1 MRRLSK
7 KTKTMTKMQTKEK
20 QGINN
25 EYPPLSKS
33 IESKVW
39 VWMFDVEN
47 VKLLSQTNNG
57 ILSLIIGESDFNTP
71 SI

>member
-1 MRRLSK
+1 
-7 KTKTMTKMQTKEK
+7 MTKMQTKEK
-20 QGINN
+20 QGRNN

-39 VWMFDVEN
+39 VWLFYVEVEY